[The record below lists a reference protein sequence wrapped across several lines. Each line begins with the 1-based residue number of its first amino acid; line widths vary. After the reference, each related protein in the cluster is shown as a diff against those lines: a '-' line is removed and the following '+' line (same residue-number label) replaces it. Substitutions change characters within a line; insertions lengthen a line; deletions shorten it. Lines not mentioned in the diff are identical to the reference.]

1 MTREPRSWRVF
12 ALSVVLSDGEIPLDK
27 LAKGGVHG
35 GSGPKVAEELRL

>member
-1 MTREPRSWRVF
+1 VEGLRPGIH
-12 ALSVVLSDGEIPLDK
+12 LSVVLSDGEIPLDK